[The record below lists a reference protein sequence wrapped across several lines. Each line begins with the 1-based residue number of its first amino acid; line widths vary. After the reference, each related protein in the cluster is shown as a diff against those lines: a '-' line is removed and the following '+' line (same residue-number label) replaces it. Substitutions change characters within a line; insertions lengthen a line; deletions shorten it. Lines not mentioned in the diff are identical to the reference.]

1 MYATAG
7 DTSLKTLTVRPSLS
21 VRPLAGRLA
30 KELDEG
36 LDCSKRSIRSRFS
49 RQSRKSMP
57 RSVSSDLSSPTDS
70 LLRPPVPPPPSLP
83 RAIGCGV
90 RKASGAAE
98 ALRCW
103 AIGLIAKPIESS
115 QRANRRT
122 ESMCVR
128 ERRVLVEQCVGV
140 DASDGRE
147 NTRRV
152 CQMFVSGKFGC
163 AERKFRG
170 TPLSEAGASL
180 AHDVPGTPCTKYKAG
195 STGHSTLFGRL
206 PPPKALR
213 QSHDG
218 RVQVR
223 MTPYHLL
230 MSDRAAR
237 PSSPAGRASSSC
249 VLRLVQNEHATIGR
263 SRSLWA

>member
-152 CQMFVSGKFGC
+152 CLARSVSG
-163 AERKFRG
+163 RKFRG
-170 TPLSEAGASL
+170 SLSLIQYSEAGASL

-195 STGHSTLFGRL
+195 STGLSVCLFVCSRDRS
-206 PPPKALR
+206 PPP
-213 QSHDG
+213 
-218 RVQVR
+218 
-223 MTPYHLL
+223 
-230 MSDRAAR
+230 
-237 PSSPAGRASSSC
+237 
-249 VLRLVQNEHATIGR
+249 
-263 SRSLWA
+263 

>member
-170 TPLSEAGASL
+170 SLSVKPAPLWLMMYQGLLVRSTKQDQRAILLSL
-180 AHDVPGTPCTKYKAG
+180 EDY
-195 STGHSTLFGRL
+195 
-206 PPPKALR
+206 PPPR
-213 QSHDG
+213 H
-218 RVQVR
+218 
-223 MTPYHLL
+223 
-230 MSDRAAR
+230 SD
-237 PSSPAGRASSSC
+237 
-249 VLRLVQNEHATIGR
+249 
-263 SRSLWA
+263 SLTTAVSKSA